1 MTATDALLILMM
13 PAAAVAMAAWVTAV
27 NRREA
32 DRLRR
37 EGKA

>member
-13 PAAAVAMAAWVTAV
+13 PAAAVVMAAWVTAL

-32 DRLRR
+32 ELLRR
-37 EGKA
+37 DGKA